1 MNSSEAS
8 SKGPGADGMRNA
20 WNKLFGGRTSVQ
32 IDSRPQHSQ
41 HPKVQFLLKFSFKM
55 SLSDKNLL
63 IFDVVS
69 LFYSEFK

>member
-32 IDSRPQHSQ
+32 GDSRPQHSQ
-41 HPKVQFLLKFSFKM
+41 HQQVKL
-55 SLSDKNLL
+55 LL
-63 IFDVVS
+63 IFR
-69 LFYSEFK
+69 FKIALKLRNLIVY

>member
-32 IDSRPQHSQ
+32 GDSRPQHSQ
-41 HPKVQFLLKFSFKM
+41 HPKVLFL
-55 SLSDKNLL
+55 N
-63 IFDVVS
+63 
-69 LFYSEFK
+69 

>member
-32 IDSRPQHSQ
+32 VDSRPQHSQ
-41 HPKVQFLLKFSFKM
+41 HPKVQFSFKI

>member
-32 IDSRPQHSQ
+32 GDSRPQHSQ
-41 HPKVQFLLKFSFKM
+41 HQQVK
-55 SLSDKNLL
+55 L
-63 IFDVVS
+63 IDFQI
-69 LFYSEFK
+69 

>member
-32 IDSRPQHSQ
+32 VDSRPQHSQ
-41 HPKVQFLLKFSFKM
+41 HPKVQFLLKFSFKI
-55 SLSDKNLL
+55 S
-63 IFDVVS
+63 
-69 LFYSEFK
+69 